1 MSSKEQSQRHDK
13 ILSGAEDFARAY
25 DDVLASLKASRAE
38 GAGNSRWMRISQLL
52 LDLKLI
58 EARVMVDL
66 MRLATRRGKDDE
78 SNLR

>member
-25 DDVLASLKASRAE
+25 DDVLATLKASRAE

-66 MRLATRRGKDDE
+66 MRLATRRGQDDE
-78 SNLR
+78 TNLR